1 MRIHDFHAAAAGGS
15 AGAVPLYWW
24 QGWTGRWHVA
34 SVMRLVG
41 FACSEPGTYVLARCE
56 TDGRRTP
63 LMVGWADD
71 VEADLCGP
79 RAEELADAV
88 ARGASEVHVHLL
100 ADEHWQRA
108 AVGRDLARAWE
119 LPLPR

>member
-1 MRIHDFHAAAAGGS
+1 MRIDGFCAASAGGS
-15 AGAVPLYWW
+15 ADAVPLYWW

-34 SVMRLVG
+34 SVMRLDG
-41 FACSEPGTYVLARCE
+41 FACREPGAYVVARRE
-56 TDGRRTP
+56 PDGRCTP

-71 VEADLCGP
+71 VEAHLRGP
-79 RAEELADAV
+79 RAGELAAAM

-108 AVGRDLARAWE
+108 AIGRDLARGWA